1 MDQAVISAIESLL
14 AKGPCRL
21 EVTPTNGQYRTTMG
35 ARNSLNR
42 TVFGSATSESFADSM
57 TAALSDLDTKL
68 GV

>member
-1 MDQAVISAIESLL
+1 MDDATKNAIDALL
-14 AKGPCRL
+14 AKGPCRI

-42 TVFGSATSESFADSM
+42 TVFGSATSESFSDSM
-57 TAALSDLDTKL
+57 TAALSDLNIKL